1 MPLPLVVS
9 EPSTVEVR
17 VHRLRHHTTER
28 DFNTAIPAPVSPIR
42 IPAHAVDS
50 LYYTKVYSHI
60 CGGMR
65 GIITRFRGRV
75 DGHISFSNTIT
86 AYDSVLK

>member
-1 MPLPLVVS
+1 MVS

-50 LYYTKVYSHI
+50 LYYTKVYSHL
-60 CGGMR
+60 CGGMPMR
-65 GIITRFRGRV
+65 ILLPASDV
-75 DGHISFSNTIT
+75 DDGFFK
-86 AYDSVLK
+86 L

>member
-1 MPLPLVVS
+1 MVS

-65 GIITRFRGRV
+65 GIITRFRRV
-75 DGHISFSNTIT
+75 STTYLFFKH
-86 AYDSVLK
+86 

>member
-1 MPLPLVVS
+1 MVS

-50 LYYTKVYSHI
+50 LYYTKVYSHL
-60 CGGMR
+60 CGLWRHVPMR
-65 GIITRFRGRV
+65 ILLPASDV
-75 DGHISFSNTIT
+75 DDGFFKLTSNR
-86 AYDSVLK
+86 AVHSVLK